1 MRKKLRKV
9 IIPVGIVLLL
19 IIILGGF
26 WLWYSRRA
34 HPRVSGTIRVD
45 GLTAPVE
52 IYRDKN
58 GIPHIYAQTDEDLF
72 FGQGFIHAQD
82 RFWQMEFWRR
92 IGSGRLAELFGEEVL
107 GTDIYLRTMGFARLA
122 EQEYAKLDDESR
134 RILDAYAAGV
144 NAYILNRKA
153 SKLGLEFSLLK
164 LKGVEFEIE
173 PWTPVNSLTWIKVMS
188 QDQGSNM
195 EDELAYI
202 DRIRTVGIS
211 MAADF
216 LAPYREEEMPYIVS
230 DDELIV
236 TSSGPKTSGFVSLT
250 EEQVLALQNV
260 DTGLVGGFDPVQGL
274 VFGRHMSIGS
284 NNWVISGALTSTK
297 MPLLA
302 NDVHLGI
309 QMPSIW
315 YENSLHCTGVEST
328 DCTLNLRGF
337 SFPGLPGVIIG
348 HNEHIA
354 WGVTNLYPDVQDLYI
369 ERINPENPNQYEVNG
384 KWVDMEIIHEKI
396 TIHDEDEP
404 YGLLIRSTRHGPIVT
419 DHGFMLDYSSF
430 GITPQKVFPEN
441 LEFTALSL
449 RWTGLQPCRTFKAI
463 IMLDRAHNFD
473 EFREAL
479 RYWEDPSMN
488 FVYADVDGNIAY
500 QAPGL
505 IPIRKSG
512 EGFIP
517 APGWTD
523 DFEWVG
529 YIPFDELPSVYNP
542 AKGYIVTANN
552 PVVSRTY
559 PYLIA
564 TEFSQ
569 GYRARRIV
577 DMIKEDSDGISIDDM
592 KSMQGD
598 DLNLSALEVLPYI
611 KNINFDDLEL
621 ETAKDFLSGWDG
633 RMDMNSPQAALYGYF
648 WQKLI
653 EKTFKDQLIEKTWP
667 PQGSRLLSLI
677 YKLLQDPENA
687 WWNDVTT
694 LEVIETRDDILKSAF
709 EKAYKAG
716 TEELS
721 DELEDWRWGDIH
733 IAIFRNMTFGKSG
746 IAPIE
751 VLFNR
756 GPVAVS
762 GGIYQVNRTDW
773 KIDEP
778 FQAESITSM
787 RQIIDLGNFSNSLMM
802 HTTGQSGH
810 PTHRHY
816 DNFIELWRNI
826 QYHLA
831 FWERSEVEENS
842 KKRLILKPEK

>member
-1 MRKKLRKV
+1 MRKRLRKI
-9 IIPVGIVLLL
+9 IIPVGIVVL
-19 IIILGGF
+19 IVVILGGF
-26 WLWYSRRA
+26 WVWYSRRA
-34 HPRVSGTIRVD
+34 HPKVSGTIRVE

-52 IYRDKN
+52 IYRDKD

-72 FGQGFIHAQD
+72 FGQGFVHAQD

-92 IGSGRLAELFGEEVL
+92 IGSGRLAELFGEKVL
-107 GTDIYLRTMGFARLA
+107 GTDIYLRTMGFARIA
-122 EQEYAKLDDESR
+122 AQEYEKMDDEWR
-134 RILDAYAAGV
+134 RILEAYAAGV
-144 NAYILNRKA
+144 NAYILDRKA
-153 SKLGLEFSLLK
+153 SKLGIEFSLLQ
-164 LKGVEFEIE
+164 LQGVDFEIE

-202 DRIRTVGIS
+202 DRIRVVGTAL
-211 MAADF
+211 AADF
-216 LAPYREEEMPYIVS
+216 LPPYREEMPYIVS
-230 DDELIV
+230 DDELV
-236 TSSGPKTSGFVSLT
+236 SAGSGRRQSEFPELT
-250 EEQVLALQNV
+250 DEQLTALQGI
-260 DTGLVGGFDPVQGL
+260 DTKLVGGFDPAKGL
-274 VFGRHMSIGS
+274 VFGRHRAIGS
-284 NNWVISGALTSTK
+284 NNWAISGALTSTK

-302 NDVHLGI
+302 NDTHLGI

-315 YENSLHCTGVEST
+315 YENALHCTAAGT
-328 DCTLNLRGF
+328 GGCTLNVCGF
-337 SFPGLPGVIIG
+337 SFPGLPGVIVG
-348 HNEHIA
+348 HNDRIA

-369 ERINPENPNQYEVNG
+369 ERINPENPNLYEVNG
-384 KWVDMEIIHEKI
+384 KWVDMEINYEKI
-396 TIHDEDEP
+396 SIHDEDEP
-404 YGLLIRSTRHGPIVT
+404 FGLLVRSTRHGPIVS

-430 GITPQKVFPEN
+430 GITPRKVFPEN

-449 RWTGLQPCRTFKAI
+449 CCTGLKPRRTFQSI
-463 IMLDRAHNFD
+463 IMLNRAQNYD

-505 IPIRKSG
+505 IPIRKRG

-517 APGWTD
+517 SPGWTD

-529 YIPFDELPSVYNP
+529 YIPFDELPAVLNP
-542 AKGYIVTANN
+542 VKGYIVTANN

-564 TEFSQ
+564 KEFSQ

-577 DMIKEDSDGISIDDM
+577 DMIEEDTDGISIDDM
-592 KSMQGD
+592 KRMQGD
-598 DLNLSALEVLPYI
+598 DLNRSALEVLPYI
-611 KNINFDDLEL
+611 RSLSFEDE
-621 ETAKDFLSGWDG
+621 EVEAAKDFLLRWDG
-633 RMDMNSPQAALYGYF
+633 RMDMDSAQAALYGYF

-653 EKTFKDQLIEKTWP
+653 EKTFKDQLIERTWP
-667 PQGSRLLSLI
+667 PGGSRLLSLI
-677 YKLLQDPENA
+677 YRLLQDPNNP

-694 LEVIETRDDILKSAF
+694 PDVTETRDDILKSAF
-709 EKAYKAG
+709 EKAYKDAR
-716 TEELS
+716 EELG
-721 DELEDWRWGDIH
+721 DALEDWRWGDIH
-733 IAIFRNMTFGKSG
+733 VAVFRNMTFGESG

-751 VLFNR
+751 ALFNR

-762 GGIYQVNRTDW
+762 GGIYQVNRADW

-778 FQAESITSM
+778 FQAESISAM

-810 PTHRHY
+810 LSHRHY
-816 DNFIELWRNI
+816 DDFIEPWRKI
-826 QYHLA
+826 QYHPA
-831 FWERSEVEENS
+831 FWEKSEVEENA
-842 KKRLILKPEK
+842 KKRLRLEPEK